1 MTTFQ
6 RARSE
11 EAREI
16 RRQAILDTAAQ
27 MLTEMPTSAVTLNE
41 LSRRS
46 RLAKSGFVKYFES
59 REAVLLELLDRA
71 WKQWIAELGVH
82 LEECVDTAWSSTR
95 RGTEVAA
102 VLTRTLSEQPQLC
115 DLLSAQAGVLE
126 HNVSAAVASRYKKA
140 AVANVAALT
149 ELVRA
154 RLPELGP
161 VAEQLC
167 AQIIMATGAVWTHS
181 RPSTGMIAA
190 YEADP
195 ELAKMRLPFAA
206 TLERMITTLILGALT
221 LAANAGT
228 GTRIGPSAQ
237 ITAP

>member
-16 RRQAILDTAAQ
+16 RRKAILDTAAQ
-27 MLTEMPTSAVTLNE
+27 MLAEMPTSAVTLNE

-46 RLAKSGFVKYFES
+46 RLAKSGFLKYFES

-82 LEECVDTAWSSTR
+82 LDEDVDTTWPSTR

-126 HNVSAAVASRYKKA
+126 HNVSAEVASRYKRA

-161 VAEQLC
+161 DAAEQLC
-167 AQIIMATGAVWTHS
+167 AQIVMATGAVWTHS

-195 ELAKMRLPFAA
+195 ALAKMRLPFTA
-206 TLERMITTLILGALT
+206 TLERMTTTLILGALT

-228 GTRIGPSAQ
+228 GT
-237 ITAP
+237 